1 MVIGPIFLMAALTA
15 LPSRASSGAPA
26 RDSGA
31 VRLGQ
36 VADLSALPA
45 DLRGRAERLPVA
57 RFAPGQDVVVTTP
70 RRIAAVARRQ
80 IPALAAFLTEV
91 SDTPVVVRRPAVSPT
106 LAPETPPPACARM
119 RVSAVT
125 GQALTKADLD
135 ATACGDDP
143 AKAWRYDQAAA
154 TIRATRDL
162 RAGEVVRAPPPSL
175 LSSIRAGQPIR
186 LSATFGAVTVEREV
200 QAAQS
205 ARTGGTL
212 FVRGADGVVFAT
224 SAPEAQP

>member
-1 MVIGPIFLMAALTA
+1 MMIGSILLMAALAA
-15 LPSRASSGAPA
+15 LPARATSASPA
-26 RDSGA
+26 HGGDA

-80 IPALAAFLTEV
+80 IPVLAAFLTGD
-91 SDTPVVVRRPAVSPT
+91 SDTPVVVRRPAASPT
-106 LAPETPPPACARM
+106 VASEASTLACARM
-119 RVSAVT
+119 RVSAAAGQGLT
-125 GQALTKADLD
+125 RSDLDTAACGQAPV
-135 ATACGDDP
+135 G
-143 AKAWRYDQAAA
+143 AWRYDPASA

-162 RAGEVVRAPPPSL
+162 RAGEVVRAPPRTL
-175 LSSIRAGQPIR
+175 LSSIRVGQPIH
-186 LSATFGAVTVEREV
+186 LSVTFGAVTVEREV

-205 ARTGGTL
+205 ARAGGAL
-212 FVRGADGVVFAT
+212 FVRGADGLVFAAQ
-224 SAPEAQP
+224 APEVQP